1 MKEKNKPFII
11 TIDTEGD
18 NQWDNNYGIYTEN
31 AKFLPRF
38 QELAEKYDFK
48 PVWLTN
54 YEMAND
60 KFFVKYMKEK
70 QNKGLCEI
78 GMHLHAWH
86 NPPEYELERTTNER
100 PYLIE
105 YPEKIMEKKIETLD
119 KLLTKKFGVKPI
131 SHRSGRWA
139 LDERYIKLLHKH
151 GYKVDCS
158 VTPNV
163 DWSKKLGATGV
174 GGANYSK
181 ANPNCSYLLD
191 DLLEVPMTI
200 RKVHKFNHINKKFLN
215 LLRALKWKLLGRCQW
230 LRPDKNLDL
239 SILINL
245 VDLCEK
251 DDYLMFMIHSSEL
264 MPGGSPNF
272 KTEEDINKLY
282 EVIEKL
288 FSYIKSR
295 GYIGITLKE
304 YYNKKENDYANN

>member
-1 MKEKNKPFII
+1 MKEKNKSFII

-78 GMHLHAWH
+78 GMHLHAWN
-86 NPPEYELERTTNER
+86 NPPKYELKKITDER

-105 YPEKIMEKKIETLD
+105 YPEDIMEKKIKTLD
-119 KLLTKKFGVKPI
+119 ELLTKKFGVKPI

-139 LDERYIKLLHKH
+139 LDERYLKLISKY

-163 DWSKKLGATGV
+163 DWSKKLGATGI
-174 GGANYSK
+174 GGTDYSK
-181 ANPNCSYLLD
+181 SDSKCTVLLN

-200 RKVHKFNHINKKFLN
+200 RKVHIFNQKSKGLLN
-215 LLRALKWKLLGRCQW
+215 FLRALKWKLLGKCQW
-230 LRPDKNLDL
+230 LRPDKSLDL
-239 SILINL
+239 YSLIKL
-245 VDLCEK
+245 VDICEK

-282 EVIEKL
+282 EIIEAL
-288 FSYIKSR
+288 FAYIKNK
-295 GYIGITLKE
+295 GYIGVSLKE
-304 YYNKKENDYANN
+304 YYNKKENDYENN